1 MLIAEN
7 LQTFEYYY
15 DKLPLYLKNS
25 YGFAEHFRIW
35 FELLKSGD
43 KNGIVNVSETLL
55 YLLDLFDDKYLE
67 KLSQIEG
74 TLPKLDAPQNVSI
87 DTDYVATF
95 DDVPNATG
103 YDVYIDGEYFGS
115 SGDVPTSPSY
125 GLQSDILDKIGLLF
139 GVKRQFGIKYTENA
153 VEVEEDISLNNQD
166 FLLLIKGQI
175 IKNYCEGT
183 FDQIKGFYNSAGL
196 KVYISTTDEGASSH
210 VYLAEAG
217 DYSDNVKKMFKSGLL
232 RIESMGI
239 TYTEGTKVIATFMVW
254 DSAKETEYWDE
265 GGWAA

>member
-1 MLIAEN
+1 MLIAEK

-74 TLPKLDAPQNVSI
+74 TLPKLDTPQNVP
-87 DTDYVATF
+87 A
-95 DDVPNATG
+95 
-103 YDVYIDGEYFGS
+103 
-115 SGDVPTSPSY
+115 SPSY

-139 GVKRQFGIKYTENA
+139 GVKRQFGIKYTENDI
-153 VEVEEDISLNNQD
+153 EVEEDISLNNQD

-183 FDQIKGFYNSAGL
+183 YDQIKGFYNSAGL
-196 KVYISTTDEGASSH
+196 KVYIITTDEGASSH

>member
-1 MLIAEN
+1 MLIAEK

-74 TLPKLDAPQNVSI
+74 TLPKLDTPQNVP
-87 DTDYVATF
+87 A
-95 DDVPNATG
+95 
-103 YDVYIDGEYFGS
+103 
-115 SGDVPTSPSY
+115 SPSY

-139 GVKRQFGIKYTENA
+139 GVKRQFGIKYTENDI
-153 VEVEEDISLNNQD
+153 EVEEDISLNNQD

-183 FDQIKGFYNSAGL
+183 YDQIKGFYNSAGL
-196 KVYISTTDEGASSH
+196 NVYIITTDEGASSH

>member
-1 MLIAEN
+1 MLIAEK

-74 TLPKLDAPQNVSI
+74 TLPKLDTPQN
-87 DTDYVATF
+87 
-95 DDVPNATG
+95 
-103 YDVYIDGEYFGS
+103 
-115 SGDVPTSPSY
+115 VPTSPSY

-139 GVKRQFGIKYTENA
+139 GVKRQFGIKYTEND

-196 KVYISTTDEGASSH
+196 KVYIITTDEGASSH